1 MPKRSTIAYSS
12 EDFRLNN
19 KDTTTTKDG
28 LRTHYCHV
36 CSNPT
41 LITDANL
48 AALPRRRGDQSTVL
62 DRTTRVCRLR
72 AKRSDEIT
80 AIRRKGSDVV
90 EKQTRYYCGECK
102 VPVCYECNEEK
113 GTLYVFEGALRS
125 FERKRGNNSTGR
137 KKRKIDTTGT
147 TSEEEEQPVPPCIRR
162 GKGGKKVIVSVR
174 VTEGQ
179 EKCAVMDICAERIL
193 ISTTKENSK
202 DCEREVLEF
211 LSDAFK
217 CRVAQLCVLVNEE
230 EEDAAAKEI
239 ACDAESMSPESI
251 FRALVKSRAAS
262 SS

>member
-19 KDTTTTKDG
+19 TKNTTAKDG

-125 FERKRGNNSTGR
+125 FERKRGNNSSGR
-137 KKRKIDTTGT
+137 RKRKMDTTGT
-147 TSEEEEQPVPPCIRR
+147 TLEEEEQPVPTCIRR

-174 VTEGQ
+174 VTEGE

-193 ISTTKENSK
+193 ISATKENIK

-211 LSDAFK
+211 LSEAFK

-230 EEDAAAKEI
+230 EEDASAKEI
-239 ACDAESMSPESI
+239 ACDAESMSPEYI

-262 SS
+262 SI